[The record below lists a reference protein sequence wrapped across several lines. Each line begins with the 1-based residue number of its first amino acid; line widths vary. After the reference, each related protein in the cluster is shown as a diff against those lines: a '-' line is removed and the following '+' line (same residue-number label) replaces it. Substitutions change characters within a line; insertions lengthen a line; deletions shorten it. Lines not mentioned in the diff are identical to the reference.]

1 MDRKIMR
8 QKERA
13 AKESESRLPTPPEK
27 AQLDDLKVETL
38 SMLITN
44 PLIATCLFGLSLA
57 STDTV
62 GIVWRCSSC
71 FEHRS
76 RLVRVI
82 CAGLQQ
88 QEKDALAKSE
98 ERAEAGDVDSS
109 MVYAQSAEG
118 FAKRHADLLKQF
130 TTPERTMS
138 VCDVCGVFINST
150 DNDARKAVRPQP
162 TGPQQV
168 TSPRE
173 QGKLVLPEEV

>member
-1 MDRKIMR
+1 MFGQSHLK
-8 QKERA
+8 
-13 AKESESRLPTPPEK
+13 RL
-27 AQLDDLKVETL
+27 
-38 SMLITN
+38 
-44 PLIATCLFGLSLA
+44 
-57 STDTV
+57 
-62 GIVWRCSSC
+62 
-71 FEHRS
+71 
-76 RLVRVI
+76 
-82 CAGLQQ
+82 CAGSQQ

-109 MVYAQSAEG
+109 MIYAQSAEG

-168 TSPRE
+168 TSRQE
-173 QGKLVLPEEV
+173 QGKLVLLEEA